1 MKIGEVYRTPWG
13 LCHLSLGRD
22 SELGLPTIPCISLLC
37 ISRCMVFSYDI
48 YIHLPP
54 TLGVESPI
62 ITWSP
67 GHHITLHLR
76 SSLFGTIVIEN
87 DETNLV
93 QSTSACGLRWTE
105 DLDLVLLGG
114 SILGAVLLRCLQHI
128 HWCWKHPGRETR
140 ISTNHTNYM
149 IFCPEMLTGTHS
161 CRNLFQRIP
170 TRSQIGGSLAAEAG
184 TVGMRKQLSISCI
197 TWGRCSFFFR
207 PLWWYFGSQH
217 FGRPFSETGDLLR
230 WNRHGFDSQRRER
243 KIEGILEAR
252 GNLEMC
258 SRQMIESG
266 AWATGRYADV
276 EVQ

>member
-1 MKIGEVYRTPWG
+1 MRPLPSQSRQGFGVG
-13 LCHLSLGRD
+13 SSHD
-22 SELGLPTIPCISLLC
+22 SMYFPA
-37 ISRCMVFSYDI
+37 VHFSMHGFFHDI

-128 HWCWKHPGRETR
+128 H
-140 ISTNHTNYM
+140 
-149 IFCPEMLTGTHS
+149 
-161 CRNLFQRIP
+161 
-170 TRSQIGGSLAAEAG
+170 
-184 TVGMRKQLSISCI
+184 
-197 TWGRCSFFFR
+197 
-207 PLWWYFGSQH
+207 
-217 FGRPFSETGDLLR
+217 
-230 WNRHGFDSQRRER
+230 
-243 KIEGILEAR
+243 
-252 GNLEMC
+252 
-258 SRQMIESG
+258 
-266 AWATGRYADV
+266 
-276 EVQ
+276 